1 MTTLATTFVTVFE
14 EMTIKGNKTEDKFYV
29 IGISYEKADALIRG
43 KFTFFPEQVEAFTKE
58 SKTNGL
64 DNFFIVSTC
73 NRTEFYGFAENEDQI
88 VEQYCKYTEGNA
100 EEFRQFMM
108 VKEGEEAIAHLFRVS
123 SGLESQ
129 ILGDFDII
137 GQIKIWFS
145 RFKKQGASNAFLER
159 LVNTAIQISKK
170 VKNETFLSNGS
181 ASVAYSAVNF
191 IQATQGNLVDK
202 NILLYGIGK
211 IGRNTCANLV
221 KHYPNTNITL
231 INRTKEKADVLG
243 LKYDITVKDH
253 SQLAEE
259 LENTDILI
267 VATGAS
273 NYTIT
278 EKMIPFDKEMT
289 IIDMSVPENVIH
301 TLAARETIQLVNVDG
316 LSKMVDDTIAQR
328 RNAIPEALTI
338 IEEHSTEFYDWL
350 ENRELVPA
358 IQSFKDRLDFFQE
371 FAMNNMKKDNYN
383 IDENETMLTEKVI
396 QKITNQFASYL
407 IENKESA
414 DETIQLIEKMF
425 HLKQA

>member
-88 VEQYCKYTEGNA
+88 VEQYCNYTEGNA
-100 EEFRQFMM
+100 EEFRQFMI

-328 RNAIPEALTI
+328 RNAIPEALAI

>member
-1 MTTLATTFVTVFE
+1 
-14 EMTIKGNKTEDKFYV
+14 MTIKGNNKEENFYV
-29 IGISYEKADALIRG
+29 IGISYEKADAETRG
-43 KFTFFPEQVEAFTKE
+43 KYTFFPEQVGEFTKD

-100 EEFRQFMM
+100 QDFRNFMV
-108 VKEGEEAIAHLFRVS
+108 VKEGVEAINHLFRVS

-137 GQIKIWFS
+137 GQIKIWFN
-145 RFKKQGASNAFLER
+145 RFKKEGASNAFLER

-191 IQATQGNLVDK
+191 IQATQGNLDNK

-231 INRTKEKADVLG
+231 INRTKEKAEVLG
-243 LKYDITVKDH
+243 LKYDITVKNH
-253 SQLAEE
+253 SE
-259 LENTDILI
+259 LEQELKNTDILI

-278 EKMIPFDKEMT
+278 EEMIPYDKEMT

-328 RNAIPEALTI
+328 RNAIPEALAI
-338 IEEHSTEFYDWL
+338 IEEHSSEFYDWL
-350 ENRELVPA
+350 ETRELVPA
-358 IQSFKDRLDFFQE
+358 IQSFKDRLDFFQS
-371 FAMNNMKKDNYN
+371 FALNNLKKDNIT
-383 IDENETMLTEKVI
+383 IDESETLLTEKVI

-407 IENKESA
+407 IENKDNA
-414 DETIQLIEKMF
+414 DETIQLMEKMF
-425 HLKQA
+425 RLKQA

>member
-231 INRTKEKADVLG
+231 INRIKEKADVLG

-383 IDENETMLTEKVI
+383 IDENETILTEKVI

>member
-1 MTTLATTFVTVFE
+1 
-14 EMTIKGNKTEDKFYV
+14 MTIKGNNKEENFYV
-29 IGISYEKADALIRG
+29 IGISYEKADAETRG
-43 KFTFFPEQVEAFTKE
+43 KYTFFPDQVGEFTKD
-58 SKTNGL
+58 SKSNGL

-73 NRTEFYGFAENEDQI
+73 NRTEFYGFAENENQI

-100 EEFRQFMM
+100 QDFRNFMV
-108 VKEGEEAIAHLFRVS
+108 VKEGIDAINHLFRVS

-137 GQIKIWFS
+137 GQIKIWFN
-145 RFKKQGASNAFLER
+145 RFKKEGASNAFLER

-191 IQATQGNLVDK
+191 IQATQGNLDNK

-231 INRTKEKADVLG
+231 INRTKEKAEILG

-253 SQLAEE
+253 SE
-259 LENTDILI
+259 LEQELKNTDILI

-278 EKMIPFDKEMT
+278 EEMIPYDKEMT

-328 RNAIPEALTI
+328 RNAIPEALAI
-338 IEEHSTEFYDWL
+338 IEEHSSEFYDWL
-350 ENRELVPA
+350 ETRELVPA
-358 IQSFKDRLDFFQE
+358 IQSFKNRLDFFQS
-371 FAMNNMKKDNYN
+371 FALNNLKKDNIT
-383 IDENETMLTEKVI
+383 IDESETLLTEKVI

-407 IENKESA
+407 IENKDNA
-414 DETIQLIEKMF
+414 DETIQLMEKMF
-425 HLKQA
+425 RLKQA

>member
-1 MTTLATTFVTVFE
+1 MSINVFLYL
-14 EMTIKGNKTEDKFYV
+14 IHFFAN
-29 IGISYEKADALIRG
+29 IIS
-43 KFTFFPEQVEAFTKE
+43 V
-58 SKTNGL
+58 
-64 DNFFIVSTC
+64 
-73 NRTEFYGFAENEDQI
+73 
-88 VEQYCKYTEGNA
+88 
-100 EEFRQFMM
+100 
-108 VKEGEEAIAHLFRVS
+108 
-123 SGLESQ
+123 
-129 ILGDFDII
+129 
-137 GQIKIWFS
+137 
-145 RFKKQGASNAFLER
+145 
-159 LVNTAIQISKK
+159 ISKK

-253 SQLAEE
+253 SELKAE

-278 EKMIPFDKEMT
+278 EEMIPFDKEMT

-301 TLAARETIQLVNVDG
+301 TLASRESIQLVNVDG

-328 RNAIPEALTI
+328 RNAIPEALAI
-338 IEEHSTEFYDWL
+338 IDEHSSEFYEWL
-350 ENRELVPA
+350 ETRELVPA
-358 IQSFKDRLDFFQE
+358 IQSFKDRLDFFQS
-371 FAMNNMKKDNYN
+371 FALNNLKKDNVN
-383 IDENETMLTEKVI
+383 IDENETILTEKVI

>member
-43 KFTFFPEQVEAFTKE
+43 KFTFFPEQVEVFTKE

-88 VEQYCKYTEGNA
+88 VEQYCNYTEGNA

-328 RNAIPEALTI
+328 RNAIPEALAI

>member
-1 MTTLATTFVTVFE
+1 
-14 EMTIKGNKTEDKFYV
+14 MTIKGNNKEENFYV
-29 IGISYEKADALIRG
+29 IGISYEKADAETRG
-43 KFTFFPEQVEAFTKE
+43 KYTFFPEQVGEFTKD
-58 SKTNGL
+58 SKSNGL

-100 EEFRQFMM
+100 QDFRNFMV
-108 VKEGEEAIAHLFRVS
+108 VKEGVEAINHLFRVS

-137 GQIKIWFS
+137 GQIKIWFN
-145 RFKKQGASNAFLER
+145 RFKKEGASNAFLER

-191 IQATQGNLVDK
+191 IQATQGNLDNK

-231 INRTKEKADVLG
+231 INRTKEKAEVLG

-253 SQLAEE
+253 SE
-259 LENTDILI
+259 LEQELKNTDILI

-278 EKMIPFDKEMT
+278 EEMIPYDKEMT

-328 RNAIPEALTI
+328 RNAIPEALAI
-338 IEEHSTEFYDWL
+338 IEEHSSEFYDWL
-350 ENRELVPA
+350 ETRELVPA
-358 IQSFKDRLDFFQE
+358 IQSFKDRLDFFQS
-371 FAMNNMKKDNYN
+371 FALNNLKKDNIT
-383 IDENETMLTEKVI
+383 IDESETLLTEKVI

-407 IENKESA
+407 IENKDNA
-414 DETIQLIEKMF
+414 DETIQLMEKMF
-425 HLKQA
+425 RLKQA

>member
-1 MTTLATTFVTVFE
+1 
-14 EMTIKGNKTEDKFYV
+14 MTIKGNNKEENFYV
-29 IGISYEKADALIRG
+29 IGISYEKADAETRG
-43 KFTFFPEQVEAFTKE
+43 KYTFFPEQVGEFTKD
-58 SKTNGL
+58 SKSNGL

-100 EEFRQFMM
+100 QDFRNFMV
-108 VKEGEEAIAHLFRVS
+108 VKEGVEAINHLFRVS

-137 GQIKIWFS
+137 GQIKIWFN
-145 RFKKQGASNAFLER
+145 RFKKEGASNAFLER

-191 IQATQGNLVDK
+191 IQATQGNLDNK

-231 INRTKEKADVLG
+231 INRTKEKAEVLG
-243 LKYDITVKDH
+243 LKYDITVKNH
-253 SQLAEE
+253 SE
-259 LENTDILI
+259 LEQELKNTDILI

-278 EKMIPFDKEMT
+278 EEMIPYDKEMT

-328 RNAIPEALTI
+328 RNAIPEALAI
-338 IEEHSTEFYDWL
+338 IEEHSSEFYDWL
-350 ENRELVPA
+350 ETRELVPA
-358 IQSFKDRLDFFQE
+358 IQSFKDRLDFFQS
-371 FAMNNMKKDNYN
+371 FALNNLKKDNIT
-383 IDENETMLTEKVI
+383 IDESETLLTEKVI

-407 IENKESA
+407 IENKDNA
-414 DETIQLIEKMF
+414 DETIQLMEKMF
-425 HLKQA
+425 RLKQA

>member
-14 EMTIKGNKTEDKFYV
+14 EMTIKGNKTEEKFYA
-29 IGISYEKADALIRG
+29 IGISYEKADAVTRG
-43 KFTFFPEQVEAFTKE
+43 KFTFFPEQVATFAED
-58 SKTNGL
+58 SKSNGL
-64 DNFFIVSTC
+64 ENFFVVSTC
-73 NRTEFYGFAENEDQI
+73 NRTEFYGFAENDDQI

-108 VKEGEEAIAHLFRVS
+108 VREGEEAINHLFRVS

-145 RFKKQGASNAFLER
+145 RFKKEGASNAFLER

-221 KHYPNTNITL
+221 KQYPNSNITL
-231 INRTKEKADVLG
+231 INRTKEKAEVLG

-253 SQLAEE
+253 SELKEE
-259 LENTDILI
+259 LQKTNILI
-267 VATGAS
+267 VATGAGS
-273 NYTIT
+273 YTVT
-278 EKMIPFDKEMT
+278 EDMIPFDKEMT

-301 TLAARETIQLVNVDG
+301 TLASRETIQLVNVDG

-328 RNAIPEALTI
+328 RNAIPEALAI
-338 IEEHSTEFYDWL
+338 IDEHSSEFYEWL
-350 ENRELVPA
+350 ETRELVPA

-371 FAMNNMKKDNYN
+371 FALNNLKKDNVN
-383 IDENETMLTEKVI
+383 IDENETILTEKVI

>member
-1 MTTLATTFVTVFE
+1 
-14 EMTIKGNKTEDKFYV
+14 MTIRGNKTEEKFYV
-29 IGISYEKADALIRG
+29 IGISYEKADAITRG
-43 KFTFFPEQVEAFTKE
+43 KFTFFPEQVETFTE
-58 SKTNGL
+58 DSKTNGL
-64 DNFFIVSTC
+64 DNFFVVSTC

-100 EEFRQFMM
+100 DEFRQFMM
-108 VKEGEEAIAHLFRVS
+108 VKEGEEAITHLFRVS

-253 SQLAEE
+253 SELKAE

-267 VATGAS
+267 VATGAQTPIILPKHFPNGKETLVIDLSIPNNVDKNVTENKAVKLVDIDELS
-273 NYTIT
+273 NHIQ
-278 EKMIPFDKEMT
+278 
-289 IIDMSVPENVIH
+289 
-301 TLAARETIQLVNVDG
+301 ETIE
-316 LSKMVDDTIAQR
+316 QR
-328 RNAIPEALTI
+328 KKEIPKAEEI
-338 IEEHSTEFYDWL
+338 IK
-350 ENRELVPA
+350 EN
-358 IQSFKDRLDFFQE
+358 
-371 FAMNNMKKDNYN
+371 
-383 IDENETMLTEKVI
+383 
-396 QKITNQFASYL
+396 
-407 IENKESA
+407 IEMGCGGHF
-414 DETIQLIEKMF
+414 L
-425 HLKQA
+425 

>member
-1 MTTLATTFVTVFE
+1 
-14 EMTIKGNKTEDKFYV
+14 MTIKGNNKEENFYV
-29 IGISYEKADALIRG
+29 IGISYEKADAETRG
-43 KFTFFPEQVEAFTKE
+43 KYTFFPEQVGEFTKD

-100 EEFRQFMM
+100 QDFRNFMV
-108 VKEGEEAIAHLFRVS
+108 VKEGVEAINHLFRVS

-137 GQIKIWFS
+137 GQIKIWFN
-145 RFKKQGASNAFLER
+145 RFKKEGASNAFLER

-191 IQATQGNLVDK
+191 IQATQGNLDNK

-231 INRTKEKADVLG
+231 INRTKEKAEVLG
-243 LKYDITVKDH
+243 LKYDITVKNH
-253 SQLAEE
+253 SE
-259 LENTDILI
+259 LEQELKNTDILI

-278 EKMIPFDKEMT
+278 EEMIPYDKEMT

-301 TLAARETIQLVNVDG
+301 TLAARESIQLVNVDG

-328 RNAIPEALTI
+328 RNAIPEALAI
-338 IEEHSTEFYDWL
+338 IEEHSSEFYDWL
-350 ENRELVPA
+350 ETRELVPA
-358 IQSFKDRLDFFQE
+358 IQSFKDRLDFFQS
-371 FAMNNMKKDNYN
+371 FALNNLKKDNIT
-383 IDENETMLTEKVI
+383 IDESETLLTEKVI

-407 IENKESA
+407 IENKDNA
-414 DETIQLIEKMF
+414 DETIQLMEKMF
-425 HLKQA
+425 RLKQA

>member
-88 VEQYCKYTEGNA
+88 VEQYCNYTEGNA